1 MTQRINQ
8 WRLFINMA
16 TQVITDVQWHLKGEW
31 FDICSCKLPCPCTFA
46 QEPTYGD
53 CLFTLVWQ
61 VHEGQYNDV
70 KLDGL
75 SVVAIGE
82 VVGNQW
88 VEELIPSMKL
98 LFYVDERADERQR
111 HALEQ
116 IFTGKAGGW
125 PNQFSKLFR
134 EIQGIEYATI
144 AVEIAKDL
152 SYWRAEVPGK
162 VVAAVEAL
170 TGPTADPNR
179 RVQLYNPPGSETG
192 PGQIATWGVV
202 KESQA
207 IGFDYSHPFEGQS
220 SKHIPFD
227 WKVPS

>member
-1 MTQRINQ
+1 MT
-8 WRLFINMA
+8 MA
-16 TQVITDVQWHLKGEW
+16 TQAMTDLQWHLKGEW
-31 FDICSCKLPCPCTFA
+31 FDVCSCKLPCPCTFA

-61 VHEGQYNDV
+61 VHEGHYNDV
-70 KLDGL
+70 KLNGL
-75 SVVAIGE
+75 SVIALGE
-82 VVGNQW
+82 VEGNQW
-88 VEELIPSMKL
+88 TEDVKASMKL
-98 LFYVDERADERQR
+98 MFYIDERADEHQR
-111 HALEQ
+111 YALEQ

-125 PNQFSKLFR
+125 PREFSKLFS
-134 EIQGIEYATI
+134 EIRGIEYAPI
-144 AVEIAKDL
+144 EVEIAEDL
-152 SYWRAEVPGK
+152 RYWRAEIPEK
-162 VVAAVEAL
+162 VIAVVEAL

-202 KESQA
+202 KNTYA
-207 IGFDYSHPFEGQS
+207 IGFDYSQPFEGQS